1 MKRDHDAMVAGDSTE
16 ENTNANGNDDDME
29 EDDIEMDILPYDLKL
44 EGLPSSPIFTPEF
57 AELGKAISEVVQL
70 LAQPIE
76 ESSFRNGVVNGLLK
90 ETTNRTKSETPE
102 EVRIAFVGNMSSGKS
117 TLINNI
123 LNQPMIARSGDSGN
137 SCTWV
142 VNSFQRLLP
151 QQTMPYMA
159 EVSFFSQDE
168 RHAIIH
174 SLFGDYYRAAHKD
187 EDACDDP
194 KDGEQ
199 VAMDSSIR
207 SSTITG
213 FRALFNDTQHFCSTV
228 AATSFL
234 ASATSEDDE
243 AILDTL
249 CEWADALMGRV
260 LGTDTTIIHEA
271 STTQSLL
278 WSLAP
283 FQYTVEQR
291 DGEPM
296 VSPWPFVSYIRFG
309 LDSELLKAGVVL
321 CDLPGLSD
329 ANQTRVNNAMNHLRQ
344 CSHYMIISQVGK
356 AGYSLTDPSA
366 PCLSAEGTGIPAL
379 RQHLLMSPGQAQ
391 VNEKT
396 HTVHAQLPALLS
408 SFNLYV
414 MKTHMARK
422 GEVEATVAKPRP
434 AAATLVENLHFALN
448 RALEDVVLEPFRN
461 EESRWVEDARDLCKS
476 WAKNNNTTQH
486 LTLLKNNGFRKI
498 KGRDAASISWSAELI
513 SINAAEIRKLFLNF
527 DPMLNQVP
535 KGMTKSIKGLI
546 SGIVNSIE
554 NDPQVTLMALAP
566 FVGYLKAER
575 ETIARMVEDA
585 VRNLRKDI
593 SNSMTRSMSEMGDN
607 YIAQAM
613 LPVYSEAREIKG
625 KKGTVKD
632 RLINFERNLCKRG
645 TGVWG
650 RAHDALRTE
659 LENMTEKHTKKLNVK
674 IQAFFLSIEEKF
686 SMLCGDEK
694 EEVEEEVLL
703 RQNLQKS
710 LVLANLK
717 MENEV
722 RPLAEKCFGKA

>member
-1 MKRDHDAMVAGDSTE
+1 MKRDHDAMLAGDGTE
-16 ENTNANGNDDDME
+16 ENANTNENDDDME
-29 EDDIEMDILPYDLKL
+29 EGDIEMDIPPYDLKS

-76 ESSFRNGVVNGLLK
+76 ESSF
-90 ETTNRTKSETPE
+90 S
-102 EVRIAFVGNMSSGKS
+102 
-117 TLINNI
+117 
-123 LNQPMIARSGDSGN
+123 
-137 SCTWV
+137 
-142 VNSFQRLLP
+142 
-151 QQTMPYMA
+151 
-159 EVSFFSQDE
+159 
-168 RHAIIH
+168 
-174 SLFGDYYRAAHKD
+174 
-187 EDACDDP
+187 
-194 KDGEQ
+194 
-199 VAMDSSIR
+199 
-207 SSTITG
+207 
-213 FRALFNDTQHFCSTV
+213 
-228 AATSFL
+228 

-249 CEWADALMGRV
+249 WEWADALMVRV
-260 LGTDTTIIHEA
+260 LGTNTTIIHEA

-344 CSHYMIISQVGK
+344 CSHYMIISEVGRATDNQFIKTQLAKGCMTRGSGRTILVLTHCDNIDDGTEVYGTAKDYQSLSRLQEEIDK
-356 AGYSLTDPSA
+356 AEEKVKDMTAKMKSMRGSKKYVFMHAKDQLVIQHRQNQNALLEQRINMRSKTIVAKMQEIYRGLTPDPVPLPVFCVGSAAYKKHQAGFSLNDPSA
-366 PCLSAEGTGIPAL
+366 PCLSADGTGIPAL
-379 RQHLLMSPGQAQ
+379 RQHLLMAPGQAQ

-396 HTVHAQLPALLS
+396 HTVQAQLPALLC

-422 GEVEATVAKPRP
+422 GEVEAMVAKPRP
-434 AAATLVENLHFALN
+434 ASATIVENLHFALN

-535 KGMTKSIKGLI
+535 KD
-546 SGIVNSIE
+546 
-554 NDPQVTLMALAP
+554 DPQVTLMALAP

-625 KKGTVKD
+625 RKGTVKD

-650 RAHDALRTE
+650 RAHDALRAE
-659 LENMTEKHTKKLNVK
+659 LENMTEKHTKKLNAK
-674 IQAFFLSIEEKF
+674 IQAFFLGIEEKF
-686 SMLCGDEK
+686 SMLCGNEK
-694 EEVEEEVLL
+694 EEVEGEVLL
-703 RQNLQKS
+703 RETLQKA
-710 LVLANLK
+710 LVLASVK

-722 RPLAEKCFGKA
+722 RPLAEKCFGKF